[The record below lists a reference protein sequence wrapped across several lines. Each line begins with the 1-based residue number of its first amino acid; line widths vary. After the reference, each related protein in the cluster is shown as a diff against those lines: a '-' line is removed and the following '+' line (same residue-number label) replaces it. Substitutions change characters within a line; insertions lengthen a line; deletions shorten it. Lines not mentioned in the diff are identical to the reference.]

1 MIVPQFIRFYGYT
14 LNQTMSEFAV
24 SFFSLVNSMYRIE
37 ASERLNGILEVS
49 AGMAGKEAREVIGKL
64 EDQSQGA
71 NKYID
76 QAKVLKGIRK

>member
-37 ASERLNGILEVS
+37 ANERLNGILEVS

>member
-14 LNQTMSEFAV
+14 LSQTMNEFAV